1 MLKKIN
7 IIILL
12 VITVYLFN
20 NVYAKEY
27 YKENEDNNNT
37 YTIIDEVEILNDE
50 QILKIQNQMKN
61 ITEYGHVSLRIVSKE
76 VEYEELGPIATEEF
90 NNWKTDGNS
99 LMVYIN
105 VKNDVEPKIYNNIY
119 IKNSGFNISDED
131 LMQVVWKVTP
141 TLRKGEI
148 EETIYQTFD
157 NIHGLCVGEK
167 EGVYTVG
174 STITSTY
181 RIVMEDDANLLTE
194 MEEEKLK
201 DKMSTLTKYGNIAF
215 KSISENNT
223 SAPSYASSYYHNIFG
238 TESGTLF
245 LIDMDNR
252 KIYIFSDGDNYK
264 IITDGKADIITDN
277 IYQFASKEEYYN
289 CAYNA
294 FDQIETLLEGN
305 KISEPMRYISN
316 MVVSI
321 VTAFFINFI
330 IVWKASNIKKSKYN
344 EILNGCEINFQA
356 NNITGIKTGTHRVYA
371 PVSDSSSSGGSS
383 GGGGGGSSGGGGGH
397 SF

>member
-12 VITVYLFN
+12 VITVCLFN

-90 NNWKTDGNS
+90 NNWKKDGNS

-174 STITSTY
+174 STTNSTY
-181 RIVMEDDANLLTE
+181 RIVIEDDANLLTE
-194 MEEEKLK
+194 KEEEKLK
-201 DKMSTLTKYGNIAF
+201 DKMYSLTKYGHIAF
-215 KSISENNT
+215 KSISENGT
-223 SAPSYASSYYHNIFG
+223 SAPSYARSYYHDTFG

-252 KIYIFSDGDNYK
+252 KIYIFSDGKNYK
-264 IITDGKADIITDN
+264 VITDGKADIITDN
-277 IYQFASKEEYYN
+277 IYQYASKEEYYN

-316 MVVSI
+316 VVVSI
-321 VTAFFINFI
+321 VVAFFINFI
-330 IVWKASNIKKSKYN
+330 VVWKSSSIKKSKYN
-344 EILNGCEINFQA
+344 EVLNGCDISFQA
-356 NNITGIKTGTHRVYA
+356 SNIYGMKTGIHSVYS

>member
-1 MLKKIN
+1 MNRTQKRLLFLLM
-7 IIILL
+7 IISCFILER
-12 VITVYLFN
+12 
-20 NVYAKEY
+20 NVYA
-27 YKENEDNNNT
+27 
-37 YTIIDEVEILNDE
+37 
-50 QILKIQNQMKN
+50 
-61 ITEYGHVSLRIVSKE
+61 
-76 VEYEELGPIATEEF
+76 EELSTA
-90 NNWKTDGNS
+90 NN
-99 LMVYIN
+99 Y
-105 VKNDVEPKIYNNIY
+105 
-119 IKNSGFNISDED
+119 
-131 LMQVVWKVTP
+131 KVI
-141 TLRKGEI
+141 L
-148 EETIYQTFD
+148 
-157 NIHGLCVGEK
+157 
-167 EGVYTVG
+167 
-174 STITSTY
+174 
-181 RIVMEDDANLLTE
+181 EDDANLLTE
-194 MEEEKLK
+194 IEEEKLK
-201 DKMSTLTKYGNIAF
+201 DKMVTLTKYGNIAF

-223 SAPSYASSYYHNIFG
+223 SAPSYASSYYHNTFG

-277 IYQFASKEEYYN
+277 IYQSASKEEYYN

-330 IVWKASNIKKSKYN
+330 IVWKASSIKKSKYN
-344 EILNGCEINFQA
+344 EILNGCDISFQA
-356 NNITGIKTGTHRVYA
+356 SNIYGMKTGTHSVYS